1 MNVLNKEMFS
11 QHKAICICSQNEH
24 KVSQIVTNYLTFVK
38 CCAIIVYRGFAL
50 QLELYY
56 FVSWQ
61 ITSDL
66 TNFYSSTTTSSIFVG
81 GIGKLRHR
89 LRIFCLKNGIRERL
103 IELTLLSFSRRKL
116 QTEKILITKKKTW
129 KLRFRNW

>member
-24 KVSQIVTNYLTFVK
+24 NVSQIVTWRFFFRDTNYLTFVK
-38 CCAIIVYRGFAL
+38 CCAFIVYRGFAL
-50 QLELYY
+50 QLEYYY

-61 ITSDL
+61 ITSDP

-89 LRIFCLKNGIRERL
+89 LRIFCLKNGILERL
-103 IELTLLSFSRRKL
+103 IKPTLLSFSRRKL
-116 QTEKILITKKKTW
+116 QKEKILITRKKT
-129 KLRFRNW
+129 